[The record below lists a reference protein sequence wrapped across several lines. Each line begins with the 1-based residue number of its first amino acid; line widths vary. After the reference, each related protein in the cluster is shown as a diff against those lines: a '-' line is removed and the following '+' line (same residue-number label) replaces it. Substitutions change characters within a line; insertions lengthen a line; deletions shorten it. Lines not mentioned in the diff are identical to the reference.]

1 MAVSQVLAFCL
12 LVLESQHQN
21 PRVITQ
27 DDRWN
32 ASQNLHA
39 WTVDWELI
47 LREIPETERKHTPNP
62 SPWHLRTY
70 QGVDR
75 SPYLLR
81 PLDGG
86 RFSRTCR
93 SEVSQGE
100 QDRRP
105 SPKSSDEEMTPDSPL
120 QRQRRPGGHGGSGKP
135 QPPPGRSHCSAQQPQ
150 RGKQSRPYCSQRC
163 LQGLVCREKLD
174 SRCPNVMLH
183 RKRSHDDVYHG
194 LDQKTFLD
202 LVRKQLFQTLDVDC
216 EPLAQ
221 QGARGAAFKGEVSLP
236 RLHSHRQGNR
246 SALCVGLAA

>member
-1 MAVSQVLAFCL
+1 MKIDWDNPGELYFHLAEPEEETKAHPESFPHCMAVSQVLAFCL

-174 SRCPNVMLH
+174 GRCPNVRLH
-183 RKRSHDDVYHG
+183 RKGMAWIKRRSWIWCGSNSSRHWM
-194 LDQKTFLD
+194 
-202 LVRKQLFQTLDVDC
+202 
-216 EPLAQ
+216 
-221 QGARGAAFKGEVSLP
+221 
-236 RLHSHRQGNR
+236 
-246 SALCVGLAA
+246 